1 MRNLAPFVVL
11 ALLAGCASTPAPIA
25 TAPPPAVPGMDRLLG
40 KPVDAAIAMLG
51 AASLDRREGIAR
63 QLQFAGACILDLF
76 YYPKDGGTVATY
88 AEARL
93 PDGRAFP
100 AGECLALLTRS
111 KPAG

>member
-1 MRNLAPFVVL
+1 MRILVPCIAMVL
-11 ALLAGCASTPAPIA
+11 LSGCATTRLPVAS
-25 TAPPPAVPGMDRLLG
+25 APPPAPGMEVLLG
-40 KPVDAAIAMLG
+40 RPMDSAIAMLG

-76 YYPKDGGTVATY
+76 YYPKQGVGTVATY

-100 AGECLALLTRS
+100 PGECLSLLTRS

>member
-1 MRNLAPFVVL
+1 
-11 ALLAGCASTPAPIA
+11 
-25 TAPPPAVPGMDRLLG
+25 MDRLLG
-40 KPVDAAIAMLG
+40 KPADTALAMLG

-76 YYPKDGGTVATY
+76 YYPKDGGTIATY

-111 KPAG
+111 RPAG